1 MRDEINTSKTYKATI
16 IWVVRSCIRC
26 VPFEKLQL
34 PSATTFVISFNKMFG
49 FFGEKV
55 QKNNLLHYLIETNN
69 ILGNSRNKRSETA
82 FQF

>member
-1 MRDEINTSKTYKATI
+1 M
-16 IWVVRSCIRC
+16 
-26 VPFEKLQL
+26 
-34 PSATTFVISFNKMFG
+34 ISFNKMFG